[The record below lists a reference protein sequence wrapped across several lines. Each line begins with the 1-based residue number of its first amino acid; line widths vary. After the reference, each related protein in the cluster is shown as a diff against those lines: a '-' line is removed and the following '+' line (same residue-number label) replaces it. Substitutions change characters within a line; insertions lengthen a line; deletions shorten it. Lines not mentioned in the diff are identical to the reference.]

1 MLNGLL
7 ISNPGL
13 KGLDVLPE
21 KLEEVMMEKMV
32 WACLL
37 KLLQKRLGGIEWCYK
52 RISLIY

>member
-1 MLNGLL
+1 MLTGLL
-7 ISNPGL
+7 ISHPVP

-37 KLLQKRLGGIEWCYK
+37 KLLQKKNRMVLQQHY
-52 RISLIY
+52 SFT